1 MPHPV
6 PTLESNLS
14 PETTW
19 LYLAPVIAYLF
30 GSVSSAIV
38 ISRLMGLQDPR
49 QVGSGNPGATNVL
62 RYGGKKAAIL
72 TLIGD
77 VMKGMIPVL
86 IARLLTE
93 DPVILA
99 ATALAAFVGHLFP
112 VFHGFKGGKG
122 VATALGVFLAL
133 NPWVGL
139 MLVGTWLAMALLFRY
154 SSLSA
159 LVASLLA
166 PTYVAWLLPQK
177 PLVVMSVVVSALLI
191 ARHYKNIRNL
201 MAGKEGKI
209 GK

>member
-1 MPHPV
+1 M
-6 PTLESNLS
+6 TAES
-14 PETTW
+14 PW
-19 LYLAPVIAYLF
+19 LYLLPVMGYFL

-93 DPVILA
+93 DPLIIAL
-99 ATALAAFVGHLFP
+99 TALAAFVGHLYP

-133 NPWVGL
+133 NPWIGL
-139 MLVGTWLAMALLFRY
+139 MLAGTWLVVAFLTRY

-159 LVASLLA
+159 LVASVLA

-177 PLVVMSVVVSALLI
+177 PILIMSVAMSALLI
-191 ARHYKNIRNL
+191 ARHHSNIRNL
-201 MAGKEGKI
+201 LAGKETKI
-209 GK
+209 GGK

>member
-1 MPHPV
+1 M
-6 PTLESNLS
+6 TAES
-14 PETTW
+14 PW
-19 LYLAPVIAYLF
+19 LYLLPVMGYFL

-93 DPVILA
+93 DPLIIAL
-99 ATALAAFVGHLFP
+99 TALAAFVGHLYP

-133 NPWVGL
+133 NPWIGL
-139 MLVGTWLAMALLFRY
+139 MLAGTWLVVAFLTRY

-159 LVASLLA
+159 LVASVLA

-177 PLVVMSVVVSALLI
+177 PILIMSVAMSALLI
-191 ARHYKNIRNL
+191 ARHHGNIRNL
-201 MAGKEGKI
+201 LAGKETKI
-209 GK
+209 GGK

>member
-1 MPHPV
+1 MPEPAV
-6 PTLESNLS
+6 TAEPY
-14 PETTW
+14 W
-19 LYLAPVIAYLF
+19 LYLLPVMGYLL

-38 ISRLMGLQDPR
+38 IARLMGLQDPR

-86 IARLLTE
+86 ITRLLTE

-99 ATALAAFVGHLFP
+99 LTALAAFVGHLYP

-122 VATALGVFLAL
+122 VATALGVFLAI
-133 NPWVGL
+133 NPWIGCL
-139 MLVGTWLAMALLFRY
+139 LAGTWLAVAFLTRY

-159 LVASLLA
+159 LAASVLA

-177 PLVVMSVVVSALLI
+177 PLLIASVAMSALLI
-191 ARHYKNIRNL
+191 ARHHRNIRNL
-201 MAGKEGKI
+201 LAGKETKI

>member
-1 MPHPV
+1 M
-6 PTLESNLS
+6 TAES
-14 PETTW
+14 PW
-19 LYLAPVIAYLF
+19 LYLLPVMGYFL

-93 DPVILA
+93 DPLIIAL
-99 ATALAAFVGHLFP
+99 TALAAFVGHLYP

-133 NPWVGL
+133 NPWIGL
-139 MLVGTWLAMALLFRY
+139 MLAGTWLVVAFLTRY

-159 LVASLLA
+159 LVASVLA
-166 PTYVAWLLPQK
+166 PTYVVWLLPQK
-177 PLVVMSVVVSALLI
+177 PILIMSVAMSALLI
-191 ARHYKNIRNL
+191 ARHHGNIRNL
-201 MAGKEGKI
+201 LAGKETKI
-209 GK
+209 GGK